1 METAEPVQRTLEIEE
16 VTNLYFIHPI
26 AGQLV
31 PVFAALR
38 VPPNAVSI
46 AGMLFG
52 ILAGLAYYHYEN
64 PRYAIAAFVL
74 MIAWHVMDGADG
86 QLARLT
92 KSQSASGKVLDG
104 ICDYVTF
111 ISVYVALAL
120 SLAREHGT
128 WIWALVIVAG
138 ICHAVQAAAYETQ
151 RQEYNF
157 WGLGR
162 KSAAFIELTAPPG
175 GSTGSLVRRFADA
188 LHRGYVK
195 LQFAAA
201 GVTAEFQRELA
212 RVLQRRP
219 DQAESVRQRY
229 RETFAPLVRRWA
241 VMSSNYRTLGIFL
254 CAVLGAPQVYFWFEI
269 VGFSAISATL
279 LATRRRRYRVFFESL
294 KPQAG

>member
-26 AGQLV
+26 AARLV

-38 VPPNAVSI
+38 IPPNAVSI

-52 ILAGLAYYHYEN
+52 MLAGVAYYHSEN
-64 PRYAIAAFVL
+64 PRHAVAAFVL

-120 SLAREHGT
+120 SLAREHGA
-128 WIWALVIVAG
+128 WIWALVVVAG

-162 KSAAFIELTAPPG
+162 KSAEFVELTAPAG
-175 GSTGSLVRRFADA
+175 NSDGSPVRRLSDS

-201 GVTAEFQRELA
+201 GVTQEFQHALTRA
-212 RVLQRRP
+212 LQQRP

-254 CAVLGAPQVYFWFEI
+254 CAVLGAPQAYFWFEI
-269 VGFSAISATL
+269 VGFSAISALL
-279 LATRRRRYRVFFESL
+279 LAARRRRYRAFFESL
-294 KPQAG
+294 NPQPD